1 MPDKQAMHVKS
12 WIFTLVRG
20 IASCYRSNQQL
31 CGDYEPQSK
40 QYSRTLFA
48 VQMDKKEYTHGVSG
62 VPYRRLE
69 RGALVQKQKKGVV
82 LWFYESVLLGAHAL
96 PLHYEVQL
104 VKVLL
109 RWVASPHW
117 CH

>member
-1 MPDKQAMHVKS
+1 MPAKQDMHVTS

-40 QYSRTLFA
+40 QYGRTLFA
-48 VQMDKKEYTHGVSG
+48 VQKDKKEYTHGVSG
-62 VPYRRLE
+62 APHRRLE

-104 VKVLL
+104 VMF
-109 RWVASPHW
+109 S
-117 CH
+117 

>member
-1 MPDKQAMHVKS
+1 MPDKQAMHVTS

-40 QYSRTLFA
+40 QYGRTLFA
-48 VQMDKKEYTHGVSG
+48 VQKDKKEYTQGVSG

-69 RGALVQKQKKGVV
+69 RGALEQKQKKGGGSMNR
-82 LWFYESVLLGAHAL
+82 YC
-96 PLHYEVQL
+96 L
-104 VKVLL
+104 VHTRCRCTMRV
-109 RWVASPHW
+109 
-117 CH
+117 C